1 MRHPNI
7 LDESGAAL
15 LVIDLQDSLLK
26 AIHEHER
33 VVANSVK
40 LIETAKIFSIPILV
54 TLQYAQRLGDVTQAV
69 ADALPHDTRMDKM
82 TFSCVDGEGFIEALE
97 QTGRRQVIICGVET
111 HVCVNQTAHDLL
123 ARGYSVHIVKDAVS
137 SRTPANWAT
146 GIEKMRDS
154 GCVITSTET
163 AIFELIRDA
172 SRAEFK
178 KILPLIK

>member
-54 TLQYAQRLGDVTQAV
+54 TLQYA
-69 ADALPHDTRMDKM
+69 
-82 TFSCVDGEGFIEALE
+82 
-97 QTGRRQVIICGVET
+97 
-111 HVCVNQTAHDLL
+111 
-123 ARGYSVHIVKDAVS
+123 
-137 SRTPANWAT
+137 
-146 GIEKMRDS
+146 
-154 GCVITSTET
+154 
-163 AIFELIRDA
+163 
-172 SRAEFK
+172 
-178 KILPLIK
+178 